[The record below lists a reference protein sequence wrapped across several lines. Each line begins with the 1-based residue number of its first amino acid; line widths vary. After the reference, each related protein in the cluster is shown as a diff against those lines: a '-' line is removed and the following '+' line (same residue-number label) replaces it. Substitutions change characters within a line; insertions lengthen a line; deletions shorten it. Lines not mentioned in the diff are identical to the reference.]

1 MKNVIKKM
9 FSLLLVG
16 VVAVSM
22 FGVIAPNRVNA
33 AETNANL
40 GKVRLET
47 VPNPK
52 FDRHHRLIFSVE
64 FLNKSG
70 KPIGERAESDLNI
83 HDGESREVEIPSKTK
98 SIMIYKTYR
107 DRNTILMGW
116 YKFANNGSYIIP
128 SADSIIISAS
138 FSDTTPSLKF
148 NPCAT
153 NGWCLSDQDD
163 EYRPWQ

>member
-1 MKNVIKKM
+1 MKNIIKKL

-22 FGVIAPNRVNA
+22 FGFIAPNRVNA
-33 AETNANL
+33 AETDASL

-47 VPNPK
+47 VPNPN
-52 FDRHHRLIFSVE
+52 FSLRHRLIFSVE

-70 KPIGERAESDLNI
+70 KPIGKRVRSDLNI
-83 HDGESREVEIPSKTK
+83 HNGESREVEIPSKTK

-107 DRNTILMGW
+107 DRDIILMGR
-116 YKFANNGSYIIP
+116 YKFAKDGSYIIP

-138 FSDTTPSLKF
+138 FSDATPSLRF
-148 NPCAT
+148 NSCAT

>member
-1 MKNVIKKM
+1 MKNIIKKL

-47 VPNPK
+47 VHNPN
-52 FDRHHRLIFSVE
+52 FSLHHRLIFSVE

>member
-9 FSLLLVG
+9 LSLLLVG
-16 VVAVSM
+16 VVTVSM

-52 FDRHHRLIFSVE
+52 FDLYHHLSFSAE

-70 KPIGERAESDLNI
+70 KPIGRRAESVLNI
-83 HDGESREVEIPSKTK
+83 RDGKIREVEIPSKTE
-98 SIMIYKTYR
+98 SIKIYTNYC
-107 DRNTILMGW
+107 DFNTVLMG
-116 YKFANNGSYIIP
+116 YYTFDKDGSYIIT
-128 SADSIIISAS
+128 STCSITISVS
-138 FSDTTPSLKF
+138 FSDFTPSLRF

-153 NGWCLSDQDD
+153 NGWFLSDQDD
-163 EYRPWQ
+163 EYRQR